1 MAKKQL
7 NDLAKIGLGLAAAY
21 GASKV
26 LGKSAE
32 ERGLEIA
39 RGETRDLTSDESI
52 APRRAMERTADEAQ
66 AEGLRITRAKPFEMS
81 DDASAAKSSNYNS
94 NTRMYGEPGSLEGFR
109 ASEAAR
115 KARIAG
121 VAGEM
126 SPDSPK
132 AKLAARVNRPMLGAK
147 KGKMMKASTGG
158 SVVARGNKLARS
170 KPTKL
175 F

>member
-1 MAKKQL
+1 MASKKL

-32 ERGLEIA
+32 EKGLDIA
-39 RGETRDLTSDESI
+39 RSETRDLTSDESI
-52 APRRAMERTADEAQ
+52 APRKAMMTDAQ
-66 AEGLRITRAKPFEMS
+66 VMDQAKAY
-81 DDASAAKSSNYNS
+81 DAATIPSSTKVSTTLNPK
-94 NTRMYGEPGSLEGFR
+94 TGIYGEPGSLEGFR
-109 ASEAAR
+109 ASERAR
-115 KARIAG
+115 LERIGTPFEESAQ
-121 VAGEM
+121 
-126 SPDSPK
+126 SPR
-132 AKLAARVNRPMLGAK
+132 AKLRARLTGMQGAK

-175 F
+175 Y

>member
-32 ERGLEIA
+32 EKGLEIA
-39 RGETRDLTSDESI
+39 RSETRDLTSDESI
-52 APRRAMERTADEAQ
+52 APRKAMASTSTGGADRGFGIDSSMDTSSRSSGYNNQTA
-66 AEGLRITRAKPFEMS
+66 LNPK
-81 DDASAAKSSNYNS
+81 
-94 NTRMYGEPGSLEGFR
+94 TRMYGEPGSIEGFR

-115 KARIAG
+115 LERIG
-121 VAGEM
+121 TPYELN
-126 SPDSPK
+126 PDSPK
-132 AKLAARVNRPMLGAK
+132 AMRLARLKGTVGAK

>member
-1 MAKKQL
+1 MARKKL

-32 ERGLEIA
+32 EKGLEIA
-39 RGETRDLTSDESI
+39 RSETRDLTSDESI
-52 APRRAMERTADEAQ
+52 APRKAR
-66 AEGLRITRAKPFEMS
+66 MS
-81 DDASAAKSSNYNS
+81 DSQRAANQAMQEDASRAEFASKAASTALNPK
-94 NTRMYGEPGSLEGFR
+94 TGMYGEPGSIEGFR

-115 KARIAG
+115 LERIGTPYALN
-121 VAGEM
+121 
-126 SPDSPK
+126 PDSPK
-132 AKLAARVNRPMLGAK
+132 AMRLARLRGTVGAK
-147 KGKMMKASTGG
+147 KGKMMKASKGG

-175 F
+175 Y

>member
-32 ERGLEIA
+32 EKGLEIA
-39 RGETRDLTSDESI
+39 RSETRDLTSDESI
-52 APRRAMERTADEAQ
+52 APRKAR
-66 AEGLRITRAKPFEMS
+66 MS
-81 DDASAAKSSNYNS
+81 DSQRAANQAMQEDASRAEFASKAASTALNP
-94 NTRMYGEPGSLEGFR
+94 NTGMYGEPGSIEGFR

-115 KARIAG
+115 LERIGTPYALN
-121 VAGEM
+121 
-126 SPDSPK
+126 PDSPK
-132 AKLAARVNRPMLGAK
+132 AMRLARLKGTVGAK

-158 SVVARGNKLARS
+158 SVVARGNKIARS

-175 F
+175 Y

>member
-1 MAKKQL
+1 MAKKL
-7 NDLAKIGLGLAAAY
+7 SNLAKIGLGLAAAY

-32 ERGLEIA
+32 EKGLDIA

-52 APRRAMERTADEAQ
+52 APRRTADEAQ

-121 VAGEM
+121 TWEM

-132 AKLAARVNRPMLGAK
+132 AKLASRLNRVK

>member
-1 MAKKQL
+1 MARKQL

-32 ERGLEIA
+32 EKGLEIA
-39 RGETRDLTSDESI
+39 RSETRDLTSDESI
-52 APRRAMERTADEAQ
+52 APRRAMASTTSGGADKGFGIDSSMDTSSRSSGYAKEA
-66 AEGLRITRAKPFEMS
+66 ALNPKTG
-81 DDASAAKSSNYNS
+81 
-94 NTRMYGEPGSLEGFR
+94 MYGEPGSLEGFK

-115 KARIAG
+115 KERIAG
-121 VAGEM
+121 TWEM

-132 AKLAARVNRPMLGAK
+132 AKLASRLNRAK

>member
-1 MAKKQL
+1 MARKKL

-32 ERGLEIA
+32 EKGLDIA
-39 RGETRDLTSDESI
+39 RSETKDLTSDESL
-52 APRRAMERTADEAQ
+52 APRKAMASTSSGGADRGFGIDSSMDTSSRSSGYAKEASLNPKT
-66 AEGLRITRAKPFEMS
+66 GL
-81 DDASAAKSSNYNS
+81 
-94 NTRMYGEPGSLEGFR
+94 YGEPGSVEGFR

-115 KARIAG
+115 LERIG
-121 VAGEM
+121 TPYELN
-126 SPDSPK
+126 PESPK
-132 AKLAARVNRPMLGAK
+132 AMRLARLKGTTGAK

-175 F
+175 Y

>member
-1 MAKKQL
+1 MARKKLQ
-7 NDLAKIGLGLAAAY
+7 DLAKIGLGLAAAY

-32 ERGLEIA
+32 EKGLDIA
-39 RGETRDLTSDESI
+39 RSETRDLTSDESI
-52 APRRAMERTADEAQ
+52 APRKAMASTSMGGADR
-66 AEGLRITRAKPFEMS
+66 GFGI
-81 DDASAAKSSNYNS
+81 DASMDTSSRSSGYRGAALNPK
-94 NTRMYGEPGSLEGFR
+94 TGIYGEPGSIEGFR

-115 KARIAG
+115 LERIG
-121 VAGEM
+121 TPYELN
-126 SPDSPK
+126 PESPK
-132 AKLAARVNRPMLGAK
+132 AMRLARLRGTTGAK

-175 F
+175 Y

>member
-1 MAKKQL
+1 MARKKL

-32 ERGLEIA
+32 EKGLEIA

-52 APRRAMERTADEAQ
+52 APRKAR
-66 AEGLRITRAKPFEMS
+66 MS
-81 DDASAAKSSNYNS
+81 DSQRAANQAMQEDASRAEFASKAASTALNPK
-94 NTRMYGEPGSLEGFR
+94 TGIYGDPGSLEGFR
-109 ASEAAR
+109 ASERAR
-115 KARIAG
+115 LERIGTPFEESAQ
-121 VAGEM
+121 
-126 SPDSPK
+126 SPR
-132 AKLAARVNRPMLGAK
+132 AKLRARLTGMQGAK
-147 KGKMMKASTGG
+147 KGKMMKASKGG

-175 F
+175 Y

>member
-1 MAKKQL
+1 MARKKL

-32 ERGLEIA
+32 EKGLEIA

-52 APRRAMERTADEAQ
+52 APRKAMMTDAQ
-66 AEGLRITRAKPFEMS
+66 RSANQAIQE
-81 DDASAAKSSNYNS
+81 DASRAEFASKAASTALNPK
-94 NTRMYGEPGSLEGFR
+94 TGMYGEPGSLEGFR

-115 KARIAG
+115 LERIGTPFQMDA
-121 VAGEM
+121 E
-126 SPDSPK
+126 SPR
-132 AKLAARVNRPMLGAK
+132 AKLRARLSGMQGAK
-147 KGKMMKASTGG
+147 TGKMMKASKGG
-158 SVVARGNKLARS
+158 SVIARGNKLARS

>member
-1 MAKKQL
+1 MARKQL

-32 ERGLEIA
+32 EKGLEIA
-39 RGETRDLTSDESI
+39 RSETRDLTSDESI
-52 APRRAMERTADEAQ
+52 APRKAMDKNKYRVSNKDFARGAMRHIRSSS
-66 AEGLRITRAKPFEMS
+66 GYCTRALNPK
-81 DDASAAKSSNYNS
+81 
-94 NTRMYGEPGSLEGFR
+94 TGMYGEPGSLEGFK

-115 KARIAG
+115 RERIAG
-121 VAGEM
+121 TWEM

-132 AKLAARVNRPMLGAK
+132 AKLASRLNRAK